1 MPMVEGLELASEACV
16 ACRPNSPKVSAQE
29 ARDLLASLPGWKVE
43 TAGGID
49 RLGRRF
55 PLANFRAALELANR
69 VGELADEADHHPE
82 VTIEWGAATVLW
94 WTHTIR
100 GLHRN
105 DFIMAARTT
114 SVYTAPG

>member
-1 MPMVEGLELASEACV
+1 MPTIGGLELASETCV
-16 ACRPNSPKVSAQE
+16 ACHPNSPKVSAQE
-29 ARDLLASLPGWKVE
+29 AEALLAGLPGWEVE

-49 RLGRRF
+49 RLSHRF
-55 PLANFRAALELANR
+55 RLANFRAALEFANR

-82 VTIEWGAATVLW
+82 ITIEWGAATVHW
-94 WTHTIR
+94 WTHTIH